1 MDLSE
6 LEGQWG
12 HVILQLKSHSPS
24 VVIVTLYHS
33 KNPCFCVFGKR
44 EISDY
49 FVEISAP
56 GGSSADKMDSDGNR
70 SPLLLRHTQKLGG
83 QRRKRRRTQAKRS
96 EKVQRISQPAEK
108 KTKTE
113 PSNVG

>member
-1 MDLSE
+1 MFL
-6 LEGQWG
+6 G
-12 HVILQLKSHSPS
+12 
-24 VVIVTLYHS
+24 
-33 KNPCFCVFGKR
+33 R

-56 GGSSADKMDSDGNR
+56 GGSSADNMDSDETR

-83 QRRKRRRTQAKRS
+83 QRIKRRRTQAKRS
-96 EKVQRISQPAEK
+96 EKVQRISQPGEK